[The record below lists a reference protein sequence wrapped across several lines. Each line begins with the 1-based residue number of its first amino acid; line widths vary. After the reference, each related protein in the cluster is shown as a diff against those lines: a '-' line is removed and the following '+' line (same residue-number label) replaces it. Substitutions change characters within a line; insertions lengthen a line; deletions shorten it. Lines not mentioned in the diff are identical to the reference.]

1 MTDSFKN
8 VEDSTFEEDVL
19 KSDIPVIVDFW
30 AEWCAPCHM
39 VTPAL
44 ESIARKY
51 EGKLKVVKMNVDENM
66 ESPSKYG
73 IRSIPTLLIF
83 KSGEVKETVI
93 QLFVLCVSV
102 LGRGNWEFHLIQRT
116 AFGVATRIKAD

>member
-1 MTDSFKN
+1 MTENLKN

-19 KSDIPVIVDFW
+19 KSSLPVIVDFW

-51 EGKLKVVKMNVDENM
+51 EGKLKVMKMNVDENM
-66 ESPSKYG
+66 KSPSKYG
-73 IRSIPTLLIF
+73 IRSIPTLLFF
-83 KSGEVKETVI
+83 KSGEVKETLIGAVPQEKI
-93 QLFVLCVSV
+93 EELITRVL
-102 LGRGNWEFHLIQRT
+102 
-116 AFGVATRIKAD
+116 